1 MSYGSL
7 LFHRH
12 NGLWGVLYMLWLF
25 QVRRPD
31 YYSTGKDTIKREQNK
46 GLASIF
52 FERLTDWHFTVDT

>member
-1 MSYGSL
+1 
-7 LFHRH
+7 
-12 NGLWGVLYMLWLF
+12 MLWLLL
-25 QVRRPD
+25 VRRLD